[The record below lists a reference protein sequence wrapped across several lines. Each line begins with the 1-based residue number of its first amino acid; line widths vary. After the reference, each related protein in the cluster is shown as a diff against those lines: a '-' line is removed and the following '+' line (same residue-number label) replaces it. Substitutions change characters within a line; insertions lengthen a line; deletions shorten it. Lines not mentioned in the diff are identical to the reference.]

1 MDINK
6 EYIKE
11 INALLNKNLKESYT
25 KNQKDLDN
33 IKKLDDYFNSKRFK
47 VNLDFL
53 VDRATEEYYF
63 WKRKIRELK
72 EESKD

>member
-11 INALLNKNLKESYT
+11 INALLNKNLEESYT

-33 IKKLDDYFNSKRFK
+33 IKTLDDYFNSKRFK

-72 EESKD
+72 EEN

>member
-1 MDINK
+1 MKDK
-6 EYIKE
+6 YIKE
-11 INALLNKNLKESYT
+11 ISELCKNKLLESYK

-33 IKKLDDYFNSKRFK
+33 IETLDDYFNSKRFK

-63 WKRKIRELK
+63 WKRKIRELR